1 MASTKTTVKTIRLT
15 NETADF
21 FEGKPL
27 NRYVEC
33 LHSLIESGK
42 VKMDGDSLRVT
53 GKKGDL
59 TSIYDKVPPEVTAN
73 FADLDDLLEGGVAG
87 LMVAVNNM
95 IEDGLLNTDY
105 SICGEPWVER
115 FRDACNAKGLKVEN
129 VSEKAILALQKGDL

>member
-42 VKMDGDSLRVT
+42 VKMDGDNLKVV
-53 GKKGDL
+53 GKSK
-59 TSIYDKVPPEVTAN
+59 SIYDQVPPEVTAN
-73 FADLDDLLEGGVAG
+73 FADLDDILEGGVAG
-87 LMVAVNNM
+87 LMLAVNNM

-105 SICGEPWVER
+105 SICGEPWVEK

>member
-42 VKMDGDSLRVT
+42 VKMDGENLRVVKN
-53 GKKGDL
+53 G
-59 TSIYDKVPPEVTAN
+59 TSIYDSVPPEVTAN
-73 FADLDDLLEGGVAG
+73 FADLDDILEGGVAG
-87 LMVAVNNM
+87 LMVAVNNL

-105 SICGEPWVER
+105 SICGEPWVEK

>member
-42 VKMDGDSLRVT
+42 VKMDGDSLLVT
-53 GKKGDL
+53 GK
-59 TSIYDKVPPEVTAN
+59 SIYDSVPPEVTAN
-73 FADLDDLLEGGVAG
+73 FADLDDILEGGVAG
-87 LMVAVNNM
+87 LMVAVNNL

-105 SICGEPWVER
+105 SICGEPWVEK

>member
-42 VKMDGDSLRVT
+42 VKMDGDNLKVVS
-53 GKKGDL
+53 K
-59 TSIYDKVPPEVTAN
+59 SIYDSVPPEVTAN
-73 FADLDDLLEGGVAG
+73 FADLDDILEGGVAG
-87 LMVAVNNM
+87 LMVAVNNL

-105 SICGEPWVER
+105 SICGEPWVEK

>member
-42 VKMDGDSLRVT
+42 VKMDGDNLKVVS
-53 GKKGDL
+53 K
-59 TSIYDKVPPEVTAN
+59 SIYDSVPPEVTAN
-73 FADLDDLLEGGVAG
+73 FADLDEILEGGVAG
-87 LMVAVNNM
+87 LMVAVNNL

-105 SICGEPWVER
+105 SICGEPWVEK

-129 VSEKAILALQKGDL
+129 VSEKAILALQKGEL

>member
-1 MASTKTTVKTIRLT
+1 MASTKTQIKTIRIA

-42 VKMDGDSLRVT
+42 VKMDGDSLRVAS
-53 GKKGDL
+53 K
-59 TSIYDKVPPEVTAN
+59 SIYDSVPPEVTAN
-73 FADLDDLLEGGVAG
+73 FADLDEILEGGVAG
-87 LMVAVNNM
+87 LMVAVNNL

-105 SICGEPWVER
+105 SICGEPWVEK

>member
-42 VKMDGDSLRVT
+42 VKMDGDSLLVT
-53 GKKGDL
+53 GK
-59 TSIYDKVPPEVTAN
+59 SIYDSVPPEVTAN
-73 FADLDDLLEGGVAG
+73 FADLDDILEGGVAG
-87 LMVAVNNM
+87 LMVAVNNL
-95 IEDGLLNTDY
+95 IEDGLLNTD
-105 SICGEPWVER
+105 
-115 FRDACNAKGLKVEN
+115 
-129 VSEKAILALQKGDL
+129 

>member
-33 LHSLIESGK
+33 LHSLIENGK
-42 VKMDGDSLRVT
+42 VKMDGDNLKVVS
-53 GKKGDL
+53 K
-59 TSIYDKVPPEVTAN
+59 SIYDSVPPEVTAN
-73 FADLDDLLEGGVAG
+73 FADLDEILEGGVAG
-87 LMVAVNNM
+87 LMVAVNNL

-105 SICGEPWVER
+105 SICGEPWVEK

-129 VSEKAILALQKGDL
+129 VSEKAILALQKGEL

>member
-42 VKMDGDSLRVT
+42 VKMDGDNLKVV
-53 GKKGDL
+53 GKSK
-59 TSIYDKVPPEVTAN
+59 SIYDSVPPEVTAN
-73 FADLDDLLEGGVAG
+73 FADLDDILEGGVAG
-87 LMVAVNNM
+87 LMVAVNNL

-105 SICGEPWVER
+105 SICGEPWVEK

>member
-42 VKMDGDSLRVT
+42 VKMDGDNLKVV
-53 GKKGDL
+53 GKSK
-59 TSIYDKVPPEVTAN
+59 SIYDSVPPEVTAN
-73 FADLDDLLEGGVAG
+73 FADLDDILEGGVAG
-87 LMVAVNNM
+87 LMVAVNNL

-105 SICGEPWVER
+105 SICGEPWVEK

-129 VSEKAILALQKGDL
+129 VSEKAILALQKGEL

>member
-42 VKMDGDSLRVT
+42 VKMDGDNLKVV
-53 GKKGDL
+53 GKSK
-59 TSIYDKVPPEVTAN
+59 SIYDSVPPEVTAN
-73 FADLDDLLEGGVAG
+73 FADLDDILEGGVAG
-87 LMVAVNNM
+87 LMVAVNNL
-95 IEDGLLNTDY
+95 IEDGLMNTDY
-105 SICGEPWVER
+105 SICGEPWVEK